1 MLTYTADGL
10 EKIFREENINPDELQ
25 NMVVEKLTKN
35 NLKLATAESCTGG
48 LVAEKITNVPGSS
61 EVFGYGFVTYA
72 EAEVFDCGVCSYAN
86 KIKHKVL
93 GVSEETLNT
102 LGAVSPETALQMA
115 EGVKKLA
122 NADIGASTTG
132 IAGPTG
138 GTDEKP
144 VGLVYVGICAN
155 CSKFP
160 VKLLLGETNGSKNSR
175 NYIRKLACNAVLY
188 TIWKLT

>member
-1 MLTYTADGL
+1 MLTYTADDL

-48 LVAEKITNVPGSS
+48 LLSGRITAVSGAS
-61 EVFGYGFVTYA
+61 
-72 EAEVFDCGVCSYAN
+72 EVFDCGVCSYAN

-122 NADIGASTTG
+122 NADIGASLHLPNFIFLSARLLWAKLPTTG
-132 IAGPTG
+132 QQA
-138 GTDEKP
+138 
-144 VGLVYVGICAN
+144 
-155 CSKFP
+155 
-160 VKLLLGETNGSKNSR
+160 KLNTTASAELTTSLLNFLWAE
-175 NYIRKLACNAVLY
+175 
-188 TIWKLT
+188 

>member
-1 MLTYTADGL
+1 MLTYTADDL
-10 EKIFREENINPDELQ
+10 EKIFKDENINPDELQ
-25 NMVVEKLTKN
+25 NMVVEKLKKN

-48 LVAEKITNVPGSS
+48 LLSGRITAVSGAS
-61 EVFGYGFVTYA
+61 
-72 EAEVFDCGVCSYAN
+72 EVFDCGVCSYAN
-86 KIKHKVL
+86 EIKHKVL

-102 LGAVSPETALQMA
+102 LGAVSPEIALQMA

-138 GTDEKP
+138 GTEEKP

-155 CSKFP
+155 CSKFS
-160 VKLLLGETNGSKNSR
+160 VKLLLGKTNGSKNSR

>member
-1 MLTYTADGL
+1 MLTYTADDL

-48 LVAEKITNVPGSS
+48 LLSGRITAVSGAS
-61 EVFGYGFVTYA
+61 
-72 EAEVFDCGVCSYAN
+72 EVFDCGVCSYAN
-86 KIKHKVL
+86 EIKHKVL

-160 VKLLLGETNGSKNSR
+160 IKLLLGEAKDGKVANNIPK
-175 NYIRKLACNAVLY
+175 I
-188 TIWKLT
+188 

>member
-1 MLTYTADGL
+1 MLTYTADEL
-10 EKIFREENINPDELQ
+10 EKIFKEENINPDALQ
-25 NMVVEKLTKN
+25 DMVVQKLREKHLR
-35 NLKLATAESCTGG
+35 LATAESCTGG
-48 LVAEKITNVPGSS
+48 LLSGRITAVSGAS
-61 EVFGYGFVTYA
+61 
-72 EAEVFDCGVCSYAN
+72 EVFDCGVCSYAN
-86 KIKHKVL
+86 EIKHRVL
-93 GVSEETLNT
+93 GVSEEILST
-102 LGAVSPETALQMA
+102 LGAVSAETAIQMA
-115 EGVKKLA
+115 QGVKRLA

-155 CSKFP
+155 CSKFS
-160 VKLLLGETNGSKNSR
+160 VKLLLGESGGSKNSR

>member
-1 MLTYTADGL
+1 MLTYTADEL
-10 EKIFREENINPDELQ
+10 EKIFKEENINPDDLQ
-25 NMVVEKLTKN
+25 DMVVKKLREKHLR
-35 NLKLATAESCTGG
+35 LATAESCTGG
-48 LVAEKITNVPGSS
+48 LLSGRITAVSGAS
-61 EVFGYGFVTYA
+61 
-72 EAEVFDCGVCSYAN
+72 EVFDCGVCSYAN
-86 KIKHKVL
+86 EIKHRVL
-93 GVSEETLNT
+93 GVSEETLST
-102 LGAVSPETALQMA
+102 LGAVSAETALQMA
-115 EGVKKLA
+115 QGVKRLA

-155 CSKFP
+155 CSNFS
-160 VKLLLGETNGSKNSR
+160 VKLLLGESSGSKNSR

>member
-1 MLTYTADGL
+1 MLTYTADEL
-10 EKIFREENINPDELQ
+10 EKIFREENINPDALQ
-25 NMVVEKLTKN
+25 DMVVQKLREKHLR
-35 NLKLATAESCTGG
+35 LATAESCTGG
-48 LVAEKITNVPGSS
+48 LLSGRITAVSGAS
-61 EVFGYGFVTYA
+61 
-72 EAEVFDCGVCSYAN
+72 EVFDCGVCSYAN
-86 KIKHKVL
+86 EIKHRVL
-93 GVSEETLNT
+93 GVSEETLST
-102 LGAVSPETALQMA
+102 LGAVSAETAIQMA
-115 EGVKKLA
+115 QGVKRLA

-155 CSKFP
+155 CSKFS
-160 VKLLLGETNGSKNSR
+160 VKLLLGESGGSKNSR

>member
-1 MLTYTADGL
+1 MLTYTADDL
-10 EKIFREENINPDELQ
+10 EKIFKEENINPDNLQ
-25 NMVVEKLTKN
+25 DMVVKKLIDN

-48 LVAEKITNVPGSS
+48 LLSGRITAVSGAS
-61 EVFGYGFVTYA
+61 
-72 EAEVFDCGVCSYAN
+72 EVFDCGVCSYAN
-86 KIKHKVL
+86 EIKHKVL

-102 LGAVSPETALQMA
+102 LGAVSAETAMQMA

-122 NADIGASTTG
+122 NADIGVSTTG

-155 CSKFP
+155 CRKIS
-160 VKLLLGETNGSKNSR
+160 VKLLLGETNKIKNSR

>member
-1 MLTYTADGL
+1 MLTYTADDL
-10 EKIFREENINPDELQ
+10 EKIFKDENINPDELQ
-25 NMVVEKLTKN
+25 NMVEEKLRKK

-48 LVAEKITNVPGSS
+48 LLSGRITAVSGAS
-61 EVFGYGFVTYA
+61 
-72 EAEVFDCGVCSYAN
+72 EVFDCGVCSYAN

-93 GVSEETLNT
+93 GVSEETLST
-102 LGAVSPETALQMA
+102 LGAVSAETALQMA
-115 EGVKKLA
+115 EGVKNLA
-122 NADIGASTTG
+122 DADIGASTTG

-155 CSKFP
+155 CSKFS
-160 VKLLLGETNGSKNSR
+160 VKFLLGKTNGSENSR

-188 TIWKLT
+188 TIWKLS

>member
-1 MLTYTADGL
+1 MLTYTADEL
-10 EKIFREENINPDELQ
+10 EKIFKEENINPDDLQ
-25 NMVVEKLTKN
+25 DMVVKKLREKHLR
-35 NLKLATAESCTGG
+35 LATAESCTGG
-48 LVAEKITNVPGSS
+48 LLSGRITAVSGAS
-61 EVFGYGFVTYA
+61 
-72 EAEVFDCGVCSYAN
+72 EVFDCGVCSYAN
-86 KIKHKVL
+86 EIKHRVL
-93 GVSEETLNT
+93 GVSEETLST
-102 LGAVSPETALQMA
+102 LGAVSAETVIQMA
-115 EGVKKLA
+115 QGVKRLA

-155 CSKFP
+155 CSKFS
-160 VKLLLGETNGSKNSR
+160 VKLLLGESGGSKNSR

>member
-1 MLTYTADGL
+1 M
-10 EKIFREENINPDELQ
+10 
-25 NMVVEKLTKN
+25 
-35 NLKLATAESCTGG
+35 
-48 LVAEKITNVPGSS
+48 
-61 EVFGYGFVTYA
+61 
-72 EAEVFDCGVCSYAN
+72 
-86 KIKHKVL
+86 
-93 GVSEETLNT
+93 SEETLNT

-160 VKLLLGETNGSKNSR
+160 VNFCSVKQTEVK
-175 NYIRKLACNAVLY
+175 IPE
-188 TIWKLT
+188 II

>member
-1 MLTYTADGL
+1 MLTYTADEL

-48 LVAEKITNVPGSS
+48 LLSGRITAVSGAS
-61 EVFGYGFVTYA
+61 
-72 EAEVFDCGVCSYAN
+72 EVFDCGVCSYAN
-86 KIKHKVL
+86 EIKHKVL

-138 GTDEKP
+138 GTEEKP

>member
-1 MLTYTADGL
+1 MLTYTADEL
-10 EKIFREENINPDELQ
+10 EKIFKEENINPDFLQ
-25 NMVVEKLTKN
+25 DMVVEKLLKN
-35 NLKLATAESCTGG
+35 NLKIATAESCTGG
-48 LVAEKITNVPGSS
+48 LLSGRITAVSGAS
-61 EVFGYGFVTYA
+61 
-72 EAEVFDCGVCSYAN
+72 EVFDCGVCSYAN
-86 KIKHKVL
+86 EIKHRVL

-102 LGAVSPETALQMA
+102 LGAVSAETAIQMA
-115 EGVKKLA
+115 EGVKRLS
-122 NADIGASTTG
+122 NADIGVSTTG

-155 CSKFP
+155 CRKTAL
-160 VKLLLGETNGSKNSR
+160 KLLLGETNKIKNSR

>member
-1 MLTYTADGL
+1 MLTYTADDL

-48 LVAEKITNVPGSS
+48 LLSGRITAVSGAS
-61 EVFGYGFVTYA
+61 
-72 EAEVFDCGVCSYAN
+72 EVFDCGVCSYAN
-86 KIKHKVL
+86 EIKHKVL

-102 LGAVSPETALQMA
+102 LGAVSAETALQMA
-115 EGVKKLA
+115 EGVKNLA
-122 NADIGASTTG
+122 DADIGASTTG

-160 VKLLLGETNGSKNSR
+160 IKLLLGETNRSKNSR

-188 TIWKLT
+188 TIWKLS